1 MTVKD
6 ITDSLE
12 ALAPLSWAE
21 DFDNVGLLVGDES
34 EEVTGVLVALDCL
47 ENVVEEAILKKANMI
62 VSFHPII
69 FKGLKQLRPMDY
81 VSRVVLKC
89 IQNNIAIYSM
99 HTALDNASLGVN
111 FEISQRLGLKNI
123 KALIPNESISPK
135 DPSGVLGMG
144 RIGQFENEMN
154 EKGFLSHLKEVFGT
168 PLIKHSQFLEKKIKK
183 VAVLG
188 GSGAF
193 AIEQAIHLKADAYL
207 TADLKYHDF
216 FKAEKDI
223 LLVDIGHYESEQF
236 TKNLLVRYLTKK
248 IPNFAIS
255 LSESNTN
262 PIKYY

>member
-34 EEVTGVLVALDCL
+34 EEVTGILVALDCL

-99 HTALDNASLGVN
+99 HTAFDNAALGVN

-154 EKGFLSHLKEVFGT
+154 EKGFLVILNGFFARHGLKPVN
-168 PLIKHSQFLEKKIKK
+168 FLKKKIMNYGFFGGW
-183 VAVLG
+183 VL
-188 GSGAF
+188 S
-193 AIEQAIHLKADAYL
+193 
-207 TADLKYHDF
+207 
-216 FKAEKDI
+216 
-223 LLVDIGHYESEQF
+223 
-236 TKNLLVRYLTKK
+236 
-248 IPNFAIS
+248 P
-255 LSESNTN
+255 
-262 PIKYY
+262 